1 MIAAA
6 DLAACR
12 ATLADGSRT
21 FLAASH
27 LLPRSVRD
35 AACALYAFCRLAD
48 DAIDRDAT
56 VDAMDLLRARLDAIY
71 CGRPHDHAADRALA
85 VVVRDYGIARALPEA
100 LLEGFA
106 WDAEGRRFE
115 TLDEL
120 HDYAARVAGSVGAMM
135 ALLMG
140 TRGATALA
148 RACDL
153 GVAMQLSNIARD
165 VGEDARMGRLYLPRA
180 WMRDAGIDPDAW
192 LRNPAHSDALGRVIR
207 RLLDEADR
215 LYARVGS
222 GIAQLPRACRPGINA
237 ARSLYAAIGHEVAR
251 RGFDAVSRRAVVPGR
266 RKARLLISSTSSAL
280 LPRVGDRRHAV
291 EAPPLRATLF
301 LIDAATD
308 RTIVVAAK
316 PVARPRW
323 DIGARAVWTIELFE
337 RLERQDLA
345 ARGAG
350 WRMPTGIARASQP
363 ETAT

>member
-1 MIAAA
+1 MIDAA

-12 ATLADGSRT
+12 AALADGSRT

-35 AACALYAFCRLAD
+35 AACALYAFCREAD

-56 VDAMDLLRARLDAIY
+56 ANAMELLHARLDAIY
-71 CGRPHDHAADRALA
+71 AGHPHDHAADRALA
-85 VVVRDYGIARALPEA
+85 VVVREYGIARALPEA

-106 WDAEGRRFE
+106 WDAAGRRFE
-115 TLDEL
+115 TIAAL

-140 TRGATALA
+140 TRSAAALA

-180 WMRDAGIDPDAW
+180 WMREAGIDPDAW
-192 LRNPAHSDALGRVIR
+192 LRNPVHSDALGGVIR

-237 ARSLYAAIGHEVAR
+237 ARCLYAAIGHEVAR

-266 RKARLLISSTSSAL
+266 RKARLLIASTSGAL
-280 LPRVGDRRHAV
+280 LPRVGAARGYD
-291 EAPPLRATLF
+291 APPLHATVF
-301 LIDAATD
+301 LVDAAAD
-308 RTIVVAAK
+308 RGVVDAPK
-316 PVARPRW
+316 PVAWPRW
-323 DIGARAVWTIELFE
+323 NIAARAVWTLELFE
-337 RLERQDLA
+337 RLERQDRD
-345 ARGAG
+345 ARPLR
-350 WRMPTGIARASQP
+350 WHMPSGIAR
-363 ETAT
+363 ETAP